1 MKNVPAD
8 NPHMWR
14 VYHGPEPFEEMCDL
28 SGVFRYAERQQLP
41 EPPAG
46 FLPCPEPWPENNF
59 TDEDL
64 AVRFCFRMSTTAPTK
79 RFSTS
84 TTKAYA

>member
-14 VYHGPEPFEEMCDL
+14 PYHGPEPFEELCDL
-28 SGVFRYAERQQLP
+28 CGVFRYAKRQQRP
-41 EPPAG
+41 EPPAAS
-46 FLPCPEPWPENNF
+46 LPCPEPWPESNF

-64 AVRFCFRMSTTAPTK
+64 AALEAEAEAEDRAAGKGDLYDRRKP
-79 RFSTS
+79 
-84 TTKAYA
+84 